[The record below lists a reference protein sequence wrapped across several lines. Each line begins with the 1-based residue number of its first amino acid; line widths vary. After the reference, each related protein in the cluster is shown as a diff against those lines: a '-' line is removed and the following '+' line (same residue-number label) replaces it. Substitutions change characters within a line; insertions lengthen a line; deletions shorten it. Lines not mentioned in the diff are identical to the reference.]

1 MLSTTTLDTPIGPIT
16 LVAGARG
23 LRAVLFPGEPA
34 PAGAGALAD
43 PGGGVLA
50 DAATQL
56 AEYFDGRR
64 RTFALALDLAGTPF
78 QRRVWSTLAAE
89 VPYGSTTTYGAL
101 ARRLGGGPEMARAVG
116 AANGRTPVPII
127 IPCHRVIGA
136 GGALTGY
143 RGGLD
148 RKRALLALEGVDGGG
163 QLPRASASGGRPR
176 LRPADAQGASPR

>member
-1 MLSTTTLDTPIGPIT
+1 MLSTTTLDTPLGPLT

-23 LRAVLFPGEPA
+23 LRGILFPGEPG
-34 PAGAGALAD
+34 PAGADAVTNPGA
-43 PGGGVLA
+43 GVLA

-56 AEYFDGRR
+56 CEYFDGRR
-64 RTFALALDLAGTPF
+64 RMFGLALDIAGTPF

-101 ARRLGGGPEMARAVG
+101 ARRLGAGPAMARAVG
-116 AANGRTPVPII
+116 AANGRTPVPIV

-148 RKRALLALEGVDGGG
+148 RKRALLDLEAGDGPHPLIAHTVSGV
-163 QLPRASASGGRPR
+163 PT
-176 LRPADAQGASPR
+176 